1 MCRYYG
7 HASLFP
13 PYGSDRTWDRGLVA
27 VDSGI
32 VGSIRAEVRSSKQP
46 RLK

>member
-7 HASLFP
+7 RASLFP
-13 PYGSDRTWDRGLVA
+13 LYGSDRTCDRGLVA

-32 VGSIRAEVRSSKQP
+32 VGSIRAEVRSPKQP
-46 RLK
+46 RLR